1 MTMPLGAHMSVAGGV
16 DKALVRGQ
24 EVGCETIQIFTR
36 SPRQWRPRVLED
48 DEVAR
53 FQRAKVETGIDPVIA
68 HDCYLINLASPEE
81 ELWRKSLSVFVE
93 ELRHCQVLGVPHL
106 VMHPGSHVG
115 GGEQAGLER
124 IATALDQA
132 RSETL
137 GFGLKVLL
145 ENTAGQG
152 TNLGSSFEQLAAL
165 LAMVRDDSW
174 LGVCFD
180 TCHAFAAGYELRTP
194 AGYEETWRAVD
205 DSIGLER
212 VEVIHLNDARGDL
225 GSRLDRHEHIGQGKL
240 GLEAFRL
247 LLNDDRFG
255 HLPMLLET
263 PKRPGHSD
271 DVENLRVLR
280 GLVSPERRG
289 QAAMG

>member
-1 MTMPLGAHMSVAGGV
+1 MSVAGGV
-16 DKALVRGQ
+16 DKALVRGH

-36 SPRQWRPRVLED
+36 SPRQWRSRVLEE

-53 FQRAKVETGIDPVIA
+53 FKRARAETGIDPVIA
-68 HDCYLINLASPEE
+68 HDCYLINLASPEK

-93 ELRHCQVLGVPHL
+93 ELGHCQVLGVPHL

-115 GGEQAGLER
+115 AGEQAGLER
-124 IATALDQA
+124 IALALDQA
-132 RSETL
+132 RGETL
-137 GFGLKVLL
+137 GYGVKVLL

-152 TNLGSSFEQLAAL
+152 TNLGYSFEQLGAL
-165 LAMVRDDSW
+165 LDMVNDDSW

-194 AGYEETWRAVD
+194 EGYEETWRAVD
-205 DSIGLER
+205 ETVGLER
-212 VEVIHLNDARGDL
+212 VEVLHLNDAKGDL
-225 GSRLDRHEHIGQGKL
+225 GSGLDRHEHIGQGKL

-247 LLNDDRFG
+247 LLNDERFG

-271 DVENLRVLR
+271 DVDNLRILR
-280 GLVSPERRG
+280 SLYSPERRG
-289 QAAMG
+289 QAAKG